1 MGLPQSEIPLAL
13 LFFNI
18 GVEIGQVAFVL
29 LMLALAW
36 SFRGLG
42 FRTLRWVQLVPGYA
56 VGTLGAMWFI
66 ERTVVL
72 LGWM

>member
-1 MGLPQSEIPLAL
+1 MGLPQNEIPLAL

-29 LMLALAW
+29 MVLALAW
-36 SFRGLG
+36 SFRRLEL
-42 FRTLRWVQLVPGYA
+42 RVPRWVQLVPGYA

-72 LGWM
+72 MGWM